1 MCPGGTCARAA
12 SGRCRAAAVCAAA
25 LLWGCRCAVGAAAL
39 LWGVPQL
46 YSKPTAGATLGK
58 RAGWRG
64 AIALGKR
71 AGARVDVG
79 EGEKKPAD
87 V

>member
-12 SGRCRAAAVCAAA
+12 SGRCRAAAVC
-25 LLWGCRCAVGAAAL
+25 AAAL